1 MCLGTFDSSEIVT
14 RLRCSH
20 YFHTKCLEGWARM
33 APLLPHRWAAL
44 GCPLCKQPMWDPFQ
58 TTPPPYCLGG
68 EGGRGGG
75 FLGGAWADS
84 STNPDETSAPRRRTL
99 SAILIRSSSRLSR
112 LSRSSRLSASSSSEM
127 GIVMVALDGSSREIT
142 RDLAGDLACEVC
154 EDILQQV
161 ALDPPAL
168 IHSSSSSSASSPS
181 PSSSRSLG
189 ESAWV

>member
-1 MCLGTFDSSEIVT
+1 MCLGTFDSSEVVT
-14 RLRCSH
+14 RLRCAH
-20 YFHTKCLEGWARM
+20 YFHTKCLEGWARS

-44 GCPLCKQPMWDPFQ
+44 GCPLCKQPMWEPFQ
-58 TTPPPYCLGG
+58 TTPPPYCLRG

-75 FLGGAWADS
+75 FFGGAWADS
-84 STNPDETSAPRRRTL
+84 STNPDEPSAPRRRTL
-99 SAILIRSSSRLSR
+99 SAIRIRSSSRLSR
-112 LSRSSRLSASSSSEM
+112 SFRLSASSSSEM

-161 ALDPPAL
+161 ARDPPAL

-181 PSSSRSLG
+181 PTSSRSLG

>member
-1 MCLGTFDSSEIVT
+1 VP
-14 RLRCSH
+14 RHLRQQRDRH
-20 YFHTKCLEGWARM
+20 AAAM
-33 APLLPHRWAAL
+33 QPLLPHKVPRGVGTLGAPVATQVGSVRLPAVQATHVGPVSDYTTSLLPRW
-44 GCPLCKQPMWDPFQ
+44 
-58 TTPPPYCLGG
+58 GG
-68 EGGRGGG
+68 GGGGG

-99 SAILIRSSSRLSR
+99 SAILIRSSFRLSR

>member
-1 MCLGTFDSSEIVT
+1 
-14 RLRCSH
+14 
-20 YFHTKCLEGWARM
+20 
-33 APLLPHRWAAL
+33 
-44 GCPLCKQPMWDPFQ
+44 
-58 TTPPPYCLGG
+58 
-68 EGGRGGG
+68 
-75 FLGGAWADS
+75 
-84 STNPDETSAPRRRTL
+84 
-99 SAILIRSSSRLSR
+99 
-112 LSRSSRLSASSSSEM
+112 LSASSSSEM
-127 GIVMVALDGSSREIT
+127 GIVMVAPLSSREIT